1 MLCPRHFSSRCCS
14 TAAVQFHGKV
24 LVTKKKNILLLLL
37 LKASFTALNG
47 KTFNGSENSLLA
59 QNLELWL
66 LNTSKNSL
74 QTRTPVLVL
83 ASELGKPEVYKSGHC
98 WMAVPAAWLFSYS
111 CWNISR
117 RLSGKNP
124 VLFPPQQTQL
134 NTRSWEITGWQQSVP
149 AGLVCFLTPAAL
161 NQSRPHCSDL
171 FYFWFHIRQ
180 LHFLAWW
187 WLISLWFSCC
197 FMVKLVFWHYVE
209 LIQ

>member
-14 TAAVQFHGKV
+14 TAAVQLHGKV
-24 LVTKKKNILLLLL
+24 LVTKKKNILFLLL
-37 LKASFTALNG
+37 LKATFTALNG

-66 LNTSKNSL
+66 LNTSKNSC

-111 CWNISR
+111 CWNICR
-117 RLSGKNP
+117 RLSGRNP
-124 VLFPPQQTQL
+124 LLFPAQQSQL
-134 NTRSWEITGWQQSVP
+134 NTRSWEITGWQRLVP

-161 NQSRPHCSDL
+161 NQSHPHCSNW
-171 FYFWFHIRQ
+171 FYFDFTFDRCTSLPGDGWFPYGSHVVS
-180 LHFLAWW
+180 
-187 WLISLWFSCC
+187 WLNWYFDT
-197 FMVKLVFWHYVE
+197 K
-209 LIQ
+209 